1 MADSAEPYRLYDTQ
15 TKAFVSQK
23 EYASQKTATQAAE
36 RRNQE
41 YGAHRYSAEKYSDV
55 VNRNTPKP
63 SSSGGSRGGGGGGGG
78 GGGFGA
84 MGGVRPGMS
93 PASDNL
99 LNFSKGGPTASKRA
113 DGIAQRGKTRGM
125 IR

>member
-63 SSSGGSRGGGGGGGG
+63 SSSGGARGGGGGGGL
-78 GGGFGA
+78 GA
-84 MGGVRPGMS
+84 LGVMRPGMS
-93 PASDNL
+93 PSADNL
-99 LNFSKGGPTASKRA
+99 LNLSKGGMTASKRA
-113 DGIAQRGKTRGM
+113 DGCAIRGKTRGKM
-125 IR
+125 V